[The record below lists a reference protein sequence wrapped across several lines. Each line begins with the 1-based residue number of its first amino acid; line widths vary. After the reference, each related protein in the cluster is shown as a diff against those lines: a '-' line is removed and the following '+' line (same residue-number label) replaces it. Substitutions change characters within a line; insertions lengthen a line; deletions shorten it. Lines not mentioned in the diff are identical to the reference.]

1 MTTWFKMGMMMGVK
15 AGMTMG
21 FKMGMT
27 TWVKMTGRP
36 GKEDVMK
43 LKNLREWLG
52 VSTDGCRPLQ
62 KLDDAVFGPVDVFA
76 LT

>member
-1 MTTWFKMGMMMGVK
+1 MWFKMGMTTCFKMGMTTCFK

-21 FKMGMT
+21 
-27 TWVKMTGRP
+27 VKMMGRL
-36 GKEDVMK
+36 GKEDVVK

-52 VSTDGCRPLQ
+52 VSNDGCMPLQ

>member
-1 MTTWFKMGMMMGVK
+1 MG
-15 AGMTMG
+15 
-21 FKMGMT
+21 
-27 TWVKMTGRP
+27 VKMTGRP

-52 VSTDGCRPLQ
+52 VSNDGCRPLQ